1 MNTEILHNET
11 AEPTLVQTEN
21 KKLVNKSEKV
31 AERLIALR
39 EKLDKSV
46 EAQTAAEKKTKGI
59 RTEIAKCEKY
69 LHDEEVRILDSVC
82 SKNMITYA
90 EVTAFIEAV
99 TEKMSIPD
107 AAEILGVKM

>member
-1 MNTEILHNET
+1 M
-11 AEPTLVQTEN
+11 
-21 KKLVNKSEKV
+21 
-31 AERLIALR
+31 
-39 EKLDKSV
+39 V

-82 SKNMITYA
+82 SKNELSYA